1 MKAKEIIRFIVSI
14 VICQSAGL
22 IGSLFTTPSIP
33 TWYAGLQKPPFNP
46 PNVVFAPVWT
56 VLFFLMGVSL
66 FLVWRFGFEKRV
78 VKVSLILFFSQLVLN
93 ILWSVLF
100 FGLKQPML
108 AFIEIVILW
117 IFILLTI
124 IYFFKVSRTASILMI
139 PYILWVSF
147 ASILN
152 FFIWRLNP

>member
-1 MKAKEIIRFIVSI
+1 MKAKEIIWFIVSI